1 MNNISLKHILHNSR
15 TTGGIIWAYRW
26 IIAKMQIVKEKTL
39 VTGIE
44 MSSAFDAINRNKL
57 IEILKEIVDEDEL
70 IIIKYLVQN
79 TKLMVNMNK
88 QFTTR

>member
-1 MNNISLKHILHNSR
+1 
-15 TTGGIIWAYRW
+15 
-26 IIAKMQIVKEKTL
+26 MQIVKENIL

-57 IEILKEIVDEDEL
+57 IEILKEIVDKDEL
-70 IIIKYLVQN
+70 IIIKYLLQN

>member
-1 MNNISLKHILHNSR
+1 
-15 TTGGIIWAYRW
+15 
-26 IIAKMQIVKEKTL
+26 
-39 VTGIE
+39 

-57 IEILKEIVDEDEL
+57 IEILKEIVDKDEL
-70 IIIKYLVQN
+70 IIIKYLLQN